1 MKNNSNHL
9 EQTAQHEEPA
19 ANRNRE
25 ITLSDAS
32 KNIVERHLNSFVS
45 NDLDGV
51 MADYTEESV
60 MITQDAT
67 YTGIEEIKAFF
78 VELNVHFPKQKSSF
92 ELGNL
97 VAKDD
102 LVFIVWNAKTPSL
115 HVPIGSDTFIIKD
128 GKISQQT
135 FVGQLNFTNQ

>member
-1 MKNNSNHL
+1 MKSDSNYIK
-9 EQTAQHEEPA
+9 QNAQHKEQPA
-19 ANRNRE
+19 NGNE
-25 ITLSDAS
+25 QKTLSDIS
-32 KNIVERHLNSFVS
+32 KNIVERHLNSFVD

-51 MADYTEESV
+51 MADYTNESV

-67 YTGIEEIKAFF
+67 YTGIKEIRAFF
-78 VELNVHFPKQKSSF
+78 IELNVHFPKQKSSF
-92 ELGNL
+92 ELGKL

-102 LVFIVWNAKTPSL
+102 LVYIVWNAKTPSL

-135 FVGQLNFTNQ
+135 FVGQLNFTS

>member
-1 MKNNSNHL
+1 MKSNSNNIKKNAQSQ
-9 EQTAQHEEPA
+9 EQLTNGNKET
-19 ANRNRE
+19 
-25 ITLSDAS
+25 TLSDTS
-32 KNIVERHLNSFVS
+32 KNIVERHLNSFVN

-51 MADYTEESV
+51 MADYTNESV

-67 YTGIEEIKAFF
+67 YTGIEEIKVFF
-78 VELNVHFPKQKSSF
+78 VSLNMHFPKQNSSF

-102 LVFIVWNAKTPSL
+102 LVYIVWNAKTPGL
-115 HVPIGSDTFIIKD
+115 HIPIGSDTFIIKE